1 MIYFATSNEGKFK
14 EARKYLIEKFGV
26 EIKHLKGFIIP
37 EIQDDSLKN
46 IADFSLSFLLEKFND
61 SVFIE
66 DSGLFINQL
75 DGFPGPYSSYVFK
88 KIGNKGI
95 LKLLK
100 SSHHGER
107 KAYFQ
112 AVVAFYDS
120 SRNIRKIFTGK
131 VDGIISNEIRG
142 DKGWGFDPIFIPE
155 EGDGRTF
162 AAMGIENKNKFSH
175 RIRALDNLG
184 IYLKKYFNI

>member
-26 EIKHLKGFIIP
+26 NIEHLKGLIIP
-37 EIQDDSLKN
+37 EIQHDSLKN
-46 IADFSLSFLLEKFND
+46 IANFSLSFLLEKFNG

-66 DSGLFINQL
+66 DSGLFINKL

-88 KIGNKGI
+88 KIGNEGI
-95 LKLLK
+95 LKLLN
-100 SSHHGER
+100 SFDQRER
-107 KAYFQ
+107 RAYFQ

-120 SRNIRKIFTGK
+120 LKNIRKIFTGK
-131 VDGIISNEIRG
+131 VDGIISNKIRG

-162 AAMGIENKNKFSH
+162 AAMGIENKNKYSH
-175 RIRALDNLG
+175 RIRALTDLG
-184 IYLKKYFNI
+184 NYLKKYFK